1 MSRRLLVI
9 ERNTGS
15 FESSLAALGP
25 SSASGLEFDCSP
37 WFPDPR
43 ERIASCRADLI
54 LPVAIPHS
62 VEALDFLRSLRD
74 HPIPKP
80 TLAVLSDQAGEDLLR
95 AAAEAADDFIL
106 WPVHR
111 LELRQRV
118 CRILGPE
125 LHSEALVHGKLLE
138 AHGLAKLVGADPAF
152 RRTIEKIPIAAR
164 SGSPVLITGETGT
177 GKELCAR
184 AIHHLSPR
192 SSFPFIPVDCGALPD
207 HLLENELFGHSRG
220 AFTDARTDQ
229 KGLVALAEGGTLFID
244 EVDSLSLSGQAKL
257 LRFLQEKTYRPLGAD
272 RFRHANVTVLA
283 AVNQDPERLVAQ
295 HRLRSDLYFRLNV
308 LRLYLPPLRERRDDI
323 ALLARH
329 FVESLCAETNAGR
342 KTLTPTAIRK
352 LSHHDWPGN
361 ARELRN
367 VIQRAILFSEGSQ
380 ILPGHVLTSE
390 PVFDPVADVAG
401 GDFRGARSQAV
412 AAFEKD
418 YVEDALRKHGG
429 NVTRAAREAGK
440 DRRAFGRLVKKYRI
454 ERLDL

>member
-1 MSRRLLVI
+1 M
-9 ERNTGS
+9 
-15 FESSLAALGP
+15 
-25 SSASGLEFDCSP
+25 
-37 WFPDPR
+37 
-43 ERIASCRADLI
+43 
-54 LPVAIPHS
+54 
-62 VEALDFLRSLRD
+62 
-74 HPIPKP
+74 
-80 TLAVLSDQAGEDLLR
+80 
-95 AAAEAADDFIL
+95 
-106 WPVHR
+106 HR

-125 LHSEALVHGKLLE
+125 LHSEALVHAKLLE

-367 VIQRAILFSEGSQ
+367 VIQRAVLFSEGSQ
-380 ILPGHVLTSE
+380 ILPGHVLTSD
-390 PVFDPVADVAG
+390 PLCDPVADVAG
-401 GDFRGARSQAV
+401 GGFREARSQAV
-412 AAFEKD
+412 AAFERD